1 VSASPEE
8 FFEKH
13 AKAWRTITHS
23 AVYRDAIDTI
33 KRTSPSLKIMEITP
47 PEVAGIGHIILAK
60 QQGVIETLQAL
71 DELADIP
78 PDFGDEQ
85 PPASALYPDPLSE
98 LEDEETKP
106 KPRKRK

>member
-33 KRTSPSLKIMEITP
+33 KRTSPSLKVMEFTP

-78 PDFGDEQ
+78 PDFADEE
-85 PPASALYPDPLSE
+85 PPNSARYPDPLSE